1 MTGNNHKTK
10 NICFEKNF
18 IARWSRFFFL
28 YYTIRGFIT
37 WLRKKKKKRNVNN
50 TLTIT
55 KTYILRSKTSYI
67 LPHLNR
73 NQMQWLL
80 LTNQWTWKKKRKTK
94 WRHVETKDDSTI
106 ESNVSTR
113 RNRLFERRAT
123 RVPNESPIET
133 GCLARTQLS
142 AF

>member
-1 MTGNNHKTK
+1 MFRKK
-10 NICFEKNF
+10 LYCSLKSI
-18 IARWSRFFFL
+18 FFSLLYNKRL
-28 YYTIRGFIT
+28 YYVTK
-37 WLRKKKKKRNVNN
+37 KKKKKRNVNN

-55 KTYILRSKTSYI
+55 KTYIFRSKTSYI

-73 NQMQWLL
+73 DQTQCLL

-94 WRHVETKDDSTI
+94 WRHVETEDDSTI

>member
-73 NQMQWLL
+73 NQTQWLL
-80 LTNQWTWKKKRKTK
+80 LINQWTWKKKEKQNGVMSKRKTI
-94 WRHVETKDDSTI
+94 RR
-106 ESNVSTR
+106 SNR
-113 RNRLFERRAT
+113 MFERRAT